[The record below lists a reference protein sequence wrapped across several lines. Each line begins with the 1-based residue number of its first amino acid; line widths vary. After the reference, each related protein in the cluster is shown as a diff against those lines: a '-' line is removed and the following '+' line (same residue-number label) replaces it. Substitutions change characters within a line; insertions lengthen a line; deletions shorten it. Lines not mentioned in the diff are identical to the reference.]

1 MSQGPHDATLA
12 SVNPEIRRLASRVVW
27 WEPPEVV
34 VMRDDFICRVMA
46 LGSWEDVNSLDR
58 LFGTGRLRAALG
70 DASPGIFDA
79 RSWHYWHH
87 RLGLGPAGLLPTR
100 ACARVD

>member
-1 MSQGPHDATLA
+1 M
-12 SVNPEIRRLASRVVW
+12 NPEIRRIASRVVW

-34 VMRDDFICRVMA
+34 VTREDDFICRAMA
-46 LGSWEDVNSLDR
+46 LGSWEDVNSIDR
-58 LFGTGRLRAALG
+58 LYGTRRLRAALG
-70 DASPGIFDA
+70 HASPGIFDA

-87 RLGLGPAGLLPTR
+87 RLGLGPAGPLPTR